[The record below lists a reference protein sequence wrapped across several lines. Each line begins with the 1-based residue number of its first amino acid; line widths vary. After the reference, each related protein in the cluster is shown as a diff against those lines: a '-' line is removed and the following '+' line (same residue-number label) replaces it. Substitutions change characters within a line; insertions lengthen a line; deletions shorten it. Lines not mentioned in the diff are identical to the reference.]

1 MYTDIRWKVGETDM
15 SKTKALRAAFPK
27 TLPILAGF
35 GFLGMSYGMYMTA
48 AGFPFWMPLLISVV
62 VFGGSLQ
69 FVMVTMLL
77 SAFAPVPA
85 FLMALMIQAR
95 HVFYGVSMLEKYKG
109 TGLKKPYL
117 LFGLIDETFSINSSV
132 TLPPEVDRGWFYVF
146 VTLLNHAYWVGGTVL
161 GCVLGEAVPF
171 NTEGIDFVMTAM
183 FAVIFLEQWL
193 KEKHHAA
200 SVIGVASS
208 VACLVLFGADSFI
221 IPTMLCMLVLLAA
234 FRRPIGKAGDGI

>member
-1 MYTDIRWKVGETDM
+1 
-15 SKTKALRAAFPK
+15 
-27 TLPILAGF
+27 
-35 GFLGMSYGMYMTA
+35 MSYGIYMST

-77 SAFAPVPA
+77 SAFAPVSA
-85 FLMALMIQAR
+85 FCMALMIQAR
-95 HVFYGVSMLEKYKG
+95 HVFYGLSMLEKYKG
-109 TGLKKPYL
+109 LGPKKPYL
-117 LFGLIDETFSINSSV
+117 IFGMCDESFSINSSV
-132 TLPPEVDRGWFYVF
+132 TPPADVDRGWFYLF
-146 VTLLNHAYWVGGTVL
+146 VTLLNQSYWVVGTAV
-161 GCVLGEAVPF
+161 GAVLGEVIPF
-171 NTEGIDFVMTAM
+171 STEGIDFVMTAM

-208 VACLVLFGADSFI
+208 IVCLLLFGSESFI

-234 FRRPIGKAGDGI
+234 FRRPIEKAGEGQ

>member
-1 MYTDIRWKVGETDM
+1 M
-15 SKTKALRAAFPK
+15 SKVKTLRYAFPK

-35 GFLGMSYGMYMTA
+35 GVLGMSYGIYMSA

-77 SAFAPVPA
+77 GAFAPLSA
-85 FLMALMIQAR
+85 FCMALMIQAR
-95 HVFYGVSMLEKYKG
+95 HVFYGLSMLEKYKG
-109 TGLKKPYL
+109 MGIKKPYL
-117 LFGLIDETFSINSSV
+117 IFGMCDESFSINSSV
-132 TLPPEVDRGWFYVF
+132 TLPADVDRGWFYLF
-146 VTLLNHAYWVGGTVL
+146 VTLLNQSYWVAGTAVGAVL
-161 GCVLGEAVPF
+161 GAHLPF
-171 NTEGIDFVMTAM
+171 STEGIEFVMTAM

-200 SVIGVASS
+200 SVIGVGSS
-208 VACLVLFGADSFI
+208 VVCLLLFGAESFI

-234 FRRPIGKAGDGI
+234 FRRPIGKAGDEA

>member
-1 MYTDIRWKVGETDM
+1 M
-15 SKTKALRAAFPK
+15 SKTKALRYAFPK

-35 GFLGMSYGMYMTA
+35 GFLGMSYGIYMST
-48 AGFPFWMPLLISVV
+48 AGFPFWMPLLISVA

-77 SAFAPVPA
+77 STFSPIPA

-109 TGLKKPYL
+109 MGMKKPYL
-117 LFGLIDETFSINSSV
+117 IFGLIDETFSINSSV
-132 TLPPEVDRGWFYVF
+132 ALPKEVDRGWFYVF
-146 VTLLNHAYWVGGTVL
+146 VTLFNHVYWVGGTVL
-161 GCVLGEAVPF
+161 GCALGEMIPF

-200 SVIGVASS
+200 SVIGVVSS
-208 VACLVLFGADSFI
+208 VACLLLFGEDSFI

-234 FRRPIGKAGDGI
+234 FRRPIGKVGGDV

>member
-1 MYTDIRWKVGETDM
+1 
-15 SKTKALRAAFPK
+15 
-27 TLPILAGF
+27 
-35 GFLGMSYGMYMTA
+35 MSYGIYMST

-77 SAFAPVPA
+77 SAFAPVSA
-85 FLMALMIQAR
+85 FCMALMIQAR
-95 HVFYGVSMLEKYKG
+95 HVFYGLSMLEKYKG
-109 TGLKKPYL
+109 LGAKKPYL
-117 LFGLIDETFSINSSV
+117 IFGMCDESFSINSSV
-132 TLPPEVDRGWFYVF
+132 TPPADVDRGWFYLF
-146 VTLLNHAYWVGGTVL
+146 VTLLNQSYWVVGTAV
-161 GCVLGEAVPF
+161 GAVLGEVIPF
-171 NTEGIDFVMTAM
+171 STEGIDFVMTAM

-208 VACLVLFGADSFI
+208 IVCLLLFGSESFI

-234 FRRPIGKAGDGI
+234 FRRPIEKAGEGQ